1 MFAEGKEG
9 QKPEPRRWKPLTT
22 GKDRPGASLAEVHI
36 LFHGYAKEGDVPS
49 VSRVAS
55 TVALVREGDVR
66 VIIDPGMLPDP
77 ASLLEALRALGESPA
92 SITDVIFSH
101 HHPDHT
107 LNAALF
113 HSARFHDHWAI
124 YQGDIWTDRPAEA
137 YELAPSIRL
146 IETPGHTPQDI
157 TTLVGT
163 REGVV
168 AFTHLWW
175 SAQGP
180 AEDPLASDV
189 AALHRNRAQ
198 VLEVAALIVPGHGAP
213 FAPGAST
220 PR

>member
-1 MFAEGKEG
+1 MFNM
-9 QKPEPRRWKPLTT
+9 TT
-22 GKDRPGASLAEVHI
+22 GSDQPRASSAEVYI
-36 LFHGYAKEGDVPS
+36 LFTGYAQDGDTPE

-55 TVALVREGDVR
+55 TVAFVREGDVR
-66 VIIDPGMLPDP
+66 VIIDPGMVPDT
-77 ASLLEALRALGESPA
+77 ASLLESLAALGVSPE

-113 HSARFHDHWAI
+113 PRARYHDYWAI
-124 YQGDIWTDRPAEA
+124 YQGDRWESREAEG
-137 YELAPSIRL
+137 YSIAPSIRL

-163 REGVV
+163 TDGMV

-175 SAQGP
+175 FAEGP
-180 AEDPLASDV
+180 PDDPLATDNDT
-189 AALHRNRAQ
+189 LHRNRER
-198 VLEVAALIVPGHGAP
+198 VLRVATLIVPGHGAP
-213 FAPGAST
+213 FTPDEST